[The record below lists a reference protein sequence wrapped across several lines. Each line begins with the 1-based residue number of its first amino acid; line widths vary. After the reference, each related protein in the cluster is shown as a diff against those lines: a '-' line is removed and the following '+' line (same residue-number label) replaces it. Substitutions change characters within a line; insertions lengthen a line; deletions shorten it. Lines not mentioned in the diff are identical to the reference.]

1 MKKKLNANAI
11 VLDLRRL
18 TEETLSAY
26 EHISL
31 NAVIT
36 LTNPR
41 AQALLSQYD
50 VKLNTV
56 LCKNLPDDADIR
68 ASVTNGKTT
77 LSAASK
83 PEAKQV
89 LVINGKVTVL
99 PDAAETLRQYDA
111 LAVNGNATCPASL
124 VNGKLVIYPDEAV
137 VLSGRSVK
145 LDRAFLLRA
154 QERLYWNE
162 RLFVAVD
169 PKLDAAA
176 LAAKGCRFAA
186 PKAVLAES
194 LAETLAPLFTE
205 DTELVILPDGTAVVD
220 DDLDLT
226 AAALRRYGTKLYV
239 LGDVTV
245 SADCIAALSKL
256 EFFHASGTV
265 TLPQEAEETFC
276 AIPDLAYDEL
286 RVLSGHLFSGLPK
299 LTLTPDLLA
308 QYPEGI
314 ACVDCAKVRLDPAL
328 LPDEIAKHCQFDGCA
343 LVQCTEVQQNAVAA
357 VSRNV
362 AKIHAS
368 QKDGPLSGLFDP
380 DTASMQALQLTL

>member
-1 MKKKLNANAI
+1 MAKGGYRGGMPMGGRNQMQMMKQAQKMQQEM
-11 VLDLRRL
+11 LRM
-18 TEETLSAY
+18 
-26 EHISL
+26 
-31 NAVIT
+31 
-36 LTNPR
+36 
-41 AQALLSQYD
+41 QAEQE
-50 VKLNTV
+50 
-56 LCKNLPDDADIR
+56 A
-68 ASVTNGKTT
+68 KTFT
-77 LSAASK
+77 AAS
-83 PEAKQV
+83 
-89 LVINGKVTVL
+89 GGGMVT
-99 PDAAETLRQYDA
+99 
-111 LAVNGNATCPASL
+111 AT

-245 SADCIAALSKL
+245 SADCIAALGRL

-314 ACVDCAKVRLDPAL
+314 ACVDCAMVRLDPAL

-362 AKIHAS
+362 AQIHAS

>member
-1 MKKKLNANAI
+1 MWELLYETFWDRLEHFCYKLCRDEARAE
-11 VLDLRRL
+11 DLTQEVFLRALQNRTLIDAFTERQCKAWLFAAARNLYCDQVRRAAK
-18 TEETLSAY
+18 EE
-26 EHISL
+26 
-31 NAVIT
+31 
-36 LTNPR
+36 
-41 AQALLSQYD
+41 ALLTS
-50 VKLNTV
+50 L
-56 LCKNLPDDADIR
+56 LPPDGDD
-68 ASVTNGKTT
+68 S
-77 LSAASK
+77 
-83 PEAKQV
+83 
-89 LVINGKVTVL
+89 
-99 PDAAETLRQYDA
+99 AETLRQYEA
-111 LAVNGNATCPASL
+111 LVVNGKATCPASL
-124 VNGKLVIYPDEAV
+124 AALFTEAATVNGKLVIYPDEAV

-245 SADCIAALSKL
+245 AADCIAALGKL

-314 ACVDCAKVRLDPAL
+314 ACVDCAMVRLDPAL

-368 QKDGPLSGLFDP
+368 QKDGPLSSLFDP

>member
-1 MKKKLNANAI
+1 M
-11 VLDLRRL
+11 
-18 TEETLSAY
+18 
-26 EHISL
+26 
-31 NAVIT
+31 
-36 LTNPR
+36 
-41 AQALLSQYD
+41 
-50 VKLNTV
+50 

-99 PDAAETLRQYDA
+99 PDAAETLRQYEA
-111 LAVNGNATCPASL
+111 LVVNGKATCPASL
-124 VNGKLVIYPDEAV
+124 AALFTEAATVNGKLVIYPDEAV

-245 SADCIAALSKL
+245 SADCIAALGKL

>member
-1 MKKKLNANAI
+1 M
-11 VLDLRRL
+11 
-18 TEETLSAY
+18 
-26 EHISL
+26 
-31 NAVIT
+31 
-36 LTNPR
+36 
-41 AQALLSQYD
+41 
-50 VKLNTV
+50 
-56 LCKNLPDDADIR
+56 
-68 ASVTNGKTT
+68 
-77 LSAASK
+77 
-83 PEAKQV
+83 
-89 LVINGKVTVL
+89 
-99 PDAAETLRQYDA
+99 
-111 LAVNGNATCPASL
+111 
-124 VNGKLVIYPDEAV
+124 
-137 VLSGRSVK
+137 LSGRSVK

-239 LGDVTV
+239 LGDVTI
-245 SADCIAALSKL
+245 SADCIAALGKL

-276 AIPDLAYDEL
+276 AIADLAYDEL

-314 ACVDCAKVRLDPAL
+314 ACVDCAMVRLDPAL

-362 AKIHAS
+362 AQIHAS